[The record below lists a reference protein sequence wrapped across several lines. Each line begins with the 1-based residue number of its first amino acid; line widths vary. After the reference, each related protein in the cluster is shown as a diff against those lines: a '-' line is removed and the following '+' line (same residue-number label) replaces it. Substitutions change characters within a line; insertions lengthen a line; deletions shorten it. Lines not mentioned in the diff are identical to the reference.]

1 MAMLQVLTLIDATCT
16 DRRQSHTIAYE
27 DDNVLCFMAIRVLLG
42 RLGLSDGLIQLPQ
55 SHLAPECCICIE
67 REYKEIRVIY
77 GIYVDIDI

>member
-1 MAMLQVLTLIDATCT
+1 MTMLQVLPLVDATGT
-16 DRRQSHTIAYE
+16 DRRQSHTIAYK
-27 DDNVLCFMAIRVLLG
+27 DDNVLRFVAIRILLG

-67 REYKEIRVIY
+67 REYTEIRVIY